1 MPTGMSLPSFTSAAT
16 RLGAERGIHSLR
28 HRAPGVDCRV
38 VFTKRLREG
47 VRRGLITSSI
57 RVWTRPH
64 VKVGGR
70 YRMDEGEIEVDS
82 IRAISRAQITPGLA
96 RRSGFKD
103 VVELLK
109 IAKHGSGEN
118 IYLIRFHYSP
128 SFLPRVVNSPGRR
141 RAAPRGVAG
150 RDTR

>member
-1 MPTGMSLPSFTSAAT
+1 M
-16 RLGAERGIHSLR
+16 
-28 HRAPGVDCRV
+28 

-47 VRRGLITSSI
+47 VRRGAITCSV

-82 IRAISRAQITPGLA
+82 IRAIRLADITPDLA

-103 VVELLK
+103 VADLLT
-109 IAKHGSGEN
+109 IAKHGSGDN

-128 SFLPRVVNSPGRR
+128 SFLPRVRPARR
-141 RAAPRGVAG
+141 RAAKRGVPG
-150 RDTR
+150 RDRR